1 MINGASQLKLMAVAK
16 EDLKNKNLPLIICL
30 YLKYYGNA
38 IVLRAT
44 KIQIVAFNP
53 LFLSVS
59 KNQKRIFMTQ
69 FGKSSS
75 KRGKPSYFMSVLGVT
90 LVLFL
95 IGMIGWLT
103 INSQKLIQH
112 FKESVKVQVF
122 LRPNVKEADREKLQN
137 YIAAQPYTLQV
148 KYTDKETA
156 KKEWV
161 QTGGEDFTE
170 FLDNA
175 LLPASIDFSLKA
187 AFLDSAQ
194 LANIKTDLSANPIVD
209 EVKYPNAVV
218 DKMQRTFRMINMILL
233 GIAILLGLMAIVLI
247 DNTIRLAMF
256 SNRFLIKTMQMVGAT
271 RWFIANPLNR
281 KAVINGTLSA
291 LIAIAA
297 LYSIIVLAERALP
310 DLKSLHDTRMLILL
324 FLSMIFIGISIT
336 VFSTYRSVV
345 KYLKMKLDE
354 LY

>member
-1 MINGASQLKLMAVAK
+1 
-16 EDLKNKNLPLIICL
+16 
-30 YLKYYGNA
+30 
-38 IVLRAT
+38 
-44 KIQIVAFNP
+44 
-53 LFLSVS
+53 
-59 KNQKRIFMTQ
+59 MTQ

-103 INSQKLIQH
+103 INSQKLIQY
-112 FKESVKVQVF
+112 FKESVQVQVF
-122 LRPNVKEADREKLQN
+122 LRPNAKETDRAKLQD
-137 YIAAQPYTLQV
+137 YIAAKPYTRTV

-156 KKEWV
+156 KKEWM
-161 QTGGEDFTE
+161 QTGAEDFTE

-187 AFLDSAQ
+187 DFLDSTQ
-194 LANIKTDLSANPIVD
+194 LADIKTDLSTYPIVD

-218 DKMQRTFRMINMILL
+218 DKMQRNFRLINLILM
-233 GIAILLGLMAIVLI
+233 GISILLGLMAIVLI

-271 RWFIANPLNR
+271 RWFIAKPLNR

-291 LIAIAA
+291 GIAIVA
-297 LYSIIVLAERALP
+297 LYGVVMMAEKFIP
-310 DLKSLHDTRMLILL
+310 DLKTLHDTKSLILL
-324 FLSMIFIGISIT
+324 FLSMIVIGISIT